1 MSVLE
6 GRLGLALVLAALALG
21 GRPAH
26 GQAAPVRYWI
36 PGFPFGFGGNPA
48 FGQNAN
54 AYGNFPSFDG
64 NDVGGGGFSNTRFNF
79 PNGWFVGS
87 EAGGIGLSMN
97 GINQLGAFGNG
108 GSLAYQGVQFGYKF
122 QNAGA
127 MPVTVFAGFDT
138 LRYNTGVGSP
148 FAAFDTSST
157 TLPAYGAHAGI
168 EFQPTSNLS
177 LSLGVGYTQQSGSFN
192 SDINSLV
199 LPGASPFGITGRH

>member
-26 GQAAPVRYWI
+26 AQAAPVRYWI

-87 EAGGIGLSMN
+87 EAGGTGFGVNGFSQASAFSNIGS
-97 GINQLGAFGNG
+97 IN
-108 GSLAYQGVQFGYKF
+108 YQGVQFGYNF
-122 QNAGA
+122 QSPSGGGL
-127 MPVTVFAGFDT
+127 PITLFAGVDT
-138 LRYNTGVGSP
+138 LNYNTGSGNSLL
-148 FAAFDTSST
+148 AFDNMSNTTSGYS
-157 TLPAYGAHAGI
+157 AHAGV
-168 EFQPTSNLS
+168 EYRPTSNLS
-177 LSLGVGYTQQSGSFN
+177 LSVGVGVTQM
-192 SDINSLV
+192 
-199 LPGASPFGITGRH
+199 PGAYR